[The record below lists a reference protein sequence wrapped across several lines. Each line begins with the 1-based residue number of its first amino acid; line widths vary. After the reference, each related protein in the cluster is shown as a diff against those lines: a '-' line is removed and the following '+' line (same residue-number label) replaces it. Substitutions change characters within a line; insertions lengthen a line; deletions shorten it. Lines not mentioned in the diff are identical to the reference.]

1 MRETFPLP
9 PYSTVLGMIHTAC
22 GFTEYHPM
30 RLSIQG
36 TNTGIISEVYTR
48 YSFSAGAKYEEGRHQ
63 ICVDDGEKYG
73 IFRGIANAELVC
85 ENHMVIHI
93 IPQEAVT
100 AKRELY
106 VPVEAKDIYA
116 SFEVEE
122 LPQGFASVVVYNLTK
137 EYEITRQGLRRW
149 KKDGG
154 RIRAYYCPKGKAF
167 EMAYV
172 DEVEP
177 EAALVFA

>member
-1 MRETFPLP
+1 MSMTLLWALICLIIFVVVLAHPKLPNWMTFICMAPV
-9 PYSTVLGMIHTAC
+9 VL
-22 GFTEYHPM
+22 
-30 RLSIQG
+30 L
-36 TNTGIISEVYTR
+36 
-48 YSFSAGAKYEEGRHQ
+48 AK
-63 ICVDDGEKYG
+63 V
-73 IFRGIANAELVC
+73 
-85 ENHMVIHI
+85 M
-93 IPQEAVT
+93 
-100 AKRELY
+100 
-106 VPVEAKDIYA
+106 EAKDIYA

-137 EYEITRQGLRRW
+137 EYEITPQGLRRW

-154 RIRAYYCPKGKAF
+154 WIRAYYCPKGKAF

>member
-1 MRETFPLP
+1 M
-9 PYSTVLGMIHTAC
+9 
-22 GFTEYHPM
+22 
-30 RLSIQG
+30 
-36 TNTGIISEVYTR
+36 
-48 YSFSAGAKYEEGRHQ
+48 
-63 ICVDDGEKYG
+63 
-73 IFRGIANAELVC
+73 
-85 ENHMVIHI
+85 
-93 IPQEAVT
+93 T
-100 AKRELY
+100 AKRDLY

-177 EAALVFA
+177 LLGDRVWNTMQNQKRKNCWKKRSEN